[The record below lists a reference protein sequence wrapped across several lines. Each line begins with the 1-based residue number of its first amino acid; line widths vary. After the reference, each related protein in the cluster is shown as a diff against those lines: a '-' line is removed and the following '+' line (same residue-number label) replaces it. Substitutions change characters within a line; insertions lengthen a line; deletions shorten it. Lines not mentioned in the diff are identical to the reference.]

1 LNKFF
6 AGMKNLMFI
15 IFCSAFIACKS
26 DRNLQT
32 YLPVRKALDAQIE
45 KNRNAILVL
54 LSKFEATDL
63 RNYSERALPIW
74 QRASRIWT
82 LSRQCDSIMASTQ
95 QAIIDKAGGVDE
107 RSGEV
112 KKYANAGIVA
122 QYMSDGQ
129 FGKYFTGFINERL
142 RTIDKNV
149 RESGGFP
156 HNIEPPYIGK
166 KWTVTEMGNEVPVA
180 VALTKFS
187 LLQLAISEYILSIM
201 QNSLGY
207 RERHVGCIMD
217 RINVDVNTNTSMVI
231 AGSSY
236 EAYIYYAVNNIP
248 IDLGKAGAR
257 VRVNDRQIPF
267 DGTTGVYRVSNTKPG
282 TYKWKGTITIKGADG
297 TSRLYT
303 TADQVYT
310 VYEPAA
316 IQLIK
321 DQNIMYSGIDNKFS
335 VFAPGVPRSQLKVAI
350 SNGRIIETEGKYI
363 ARIDSPGR
371 TTITVTG
378 KLNTEEPI
386 VLCKTD
392 YSVRAPLVK

>member
-1 LNKFF
+1 
-6 AGMKNLMFI
+6 MKNLLFI

-32 YLPVRKALDAQIE
+32 YLPVRKALDARID
-45 KNRNAILVL
+45 KNRDRIQEL
-54 LSKFEATDL
+54 LDEFEATDL
-63 RNYSERALPIW
+63 KNNSERALPAW
-74 QRASRIWT
+74 ERASRIWT
-82 LSRQCDSIMASTQ
+82 LSRQCDSIIAGTQ

-107 RSGEV
+107 KSGEV
-112 KKYANAGIVA
+112 KKYANARIAA

-149 RESGGFP
+149 RESVCYA
-156 HNIEPPYIGK
+156 HNIEPPYIDK

-187 LLQLAISEYILSIM
+187 LLHLAISEYILSIM

-207 RERHVGCIMD
+207 RERHAGCIMD
-217 RINVDVNTNTSMVI
+217 RINVEVNTNTSMLP

-236 EAYIYYAVNNIP
+236 EAYIYYSVNYVP
-248 IDLGKAGAR
+248 VDLRDIGAR
-257 VRVNDRQIPF
+257 VYVNEKQIPF
-267 DGTTGVYRVSNTKPG
+267 FGETGVYTVMDTRPG
-282 TYKWKGTITIKGADG
+282 IYKWKGRVDIKQVDG
-297 TSRLYT
+297 TLKQYT